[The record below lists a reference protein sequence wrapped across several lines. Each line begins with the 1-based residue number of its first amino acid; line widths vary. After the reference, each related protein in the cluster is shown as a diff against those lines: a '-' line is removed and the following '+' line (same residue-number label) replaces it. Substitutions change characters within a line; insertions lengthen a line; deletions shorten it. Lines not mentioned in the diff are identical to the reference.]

1 LASEEK
7 EKVNSLGPF
16 SRKSLGQR
24 EGGLVDKTIIQSQE
38 EDDCLAPIQIE
49 MSGIII

>member
-38 EDDCLAPIQIE
+38 DDCLAPIVQIE